1 MASLDKEKKSNR
13 LLGSRRYTHD
23 VLNDSQEA
31 FTEVLDLRSS
41 EIYTQGH
48 LVPNTG
54 LPFSGSSQNLQ
65 TYSVNDE
72 EIVKYYYRWK
82 LTKSNLNNEAWFF
95 LDPQGSDSGVG
106 AQLIDSNQKTNFIS
120 PKYGAVSLANATT
133 EDNTPGYN
141 VIVYKSTTTNT
152 GSLAG
157 SDIVSSNDYVFDY
170 KTGVLQFN
178 SSAVD
183 PTDSQ
188 YVYMTA
194 YQYVGKT
201 LRTGLEVD
209 GNITATGDVI
219 AQNYIVSSSITYMTT
234 SFSSGSTM
242 FGDTIDDKHQF
253 TGSVLISGSLTVE
266 GQTLL
271 DSMNISS
278 ESLIVSGAMRI
289 VDQQVGT
296 AIRSSSLFVE
306 NLGTVGS
313 KDLAGVIDL
322 GDGFQ

>member
-54 LPFSGSSQNLQ
+54 LPFSGSSSNLQ
-65 TYSVNDE
+65 VHQVEGANV
-72 EIVKYYYRWK
+72 VKYYYRWK

-106 AQLIDSNQKTNFIS
+106 AQLIDDNQKTNFIS
-120 PKYGAVSLANATT
+120 PKYSAVALANATT

-141 VIVYKSTTTNT
+141 VVVYKSTATDTS
-152 GSLAG
+152 SLSG
-157 SDIVSSNDYVFDY
+157 GDIVSANDYVFDY

-178 SSAVD
+178 SSTVD
-183 PTDSQ
+183 PSDSQ

-209 GNITATGDVI
+209 GDII
-219 AQNYIVSSSITYMTT
+219 AKNYVVSSSVSYITT
-234 SFSSGSTM
+234 SFSEGNTM
-242 FGDTIDDKHQF
+242 FGDSIDDTHRF
-253 TGSVLISGSLTVE
+253 TGSVFISGSLSVE
-266 GQTLL
+266 GRTLL
-271 DSMNISS
+271 DSLNVDSA
-278 ESLIVSGAMRI
+278 SLVVSGAMRV
-289 VDQQVGT
+289 VDQRVGD
-296 AIRSSSLFVE
+296 AVKSSSLFVE
-306 NLGTVGS
+306 NLGTIGN